1 MNSSLGFLTLVEEE
15 ASTLF
20 PQFGLSTLRNQVSM
34 AEEAWTE
41 FQELLDK
48 GSFIGREAWRD

>member
-1 MNSSLGFLTLVEEE
+1 MNSSLGFLTPVEEE
-15 ASTLF
+15 ASALF

-34 AEEAWTE
+34 VEEAGTK

-48 GSFIGREAWRD
+48 GSFMGREAWRD